1 MLTKNYDLGNRVTAF
16 STMREGGVSTG
27 NYASF
32 NINHYC
38 GDSEEHIV
46 RNLEILSE
54 RLGIPTENFI
64 YPHQTH
70 SKVVRGI
77 TQEFF
82 SLSKAEQKEY
92 IEGVDALTTDITGI
106 CIGVSTAD
114 CIPVLV
120 YDPEHHCAAAI
131 HAGWRGTVQ
140 RIVEE
145 AVKAMVENYGSH
157 PESLRAAIGPGISL
171 QSFEV
176 GDEVY
181 TAFLDAQFPMD
192 KIARRFPL
200 MNGSVSN
207 GDSQQEK
214 WHIDLPECNRLQLL
228 SCGVPATN
236 IQLSGICTYTD
247 SAHFFSARKLGVASG
262 RIFTAIVLR

>member
-1 MLTKNYDLGNRVTAF
+1 M
-16 STMREGGVSTG
+16 
-27 NYASF
+27 
-32 NINHYC
+32 
-38 GDSEEHIV
+38 
-46 RNLEILSE
+46 
-54 RLGIPTENFI
+54 
-64 YPHQTH
+64 
-70 SKVVRGI
+70 RGI

-120 YDPEHHCAAAI
+120 YDPKHHCAAAI

-140 RIVEE
+140 RIVKE
-145 AVKAMVENYGSH
+145 AVKSMTENYGSR
-157 PESLRAAIGPGISL
+157 PE
-171 QSFEV
+171 
-176 GDEVY
+176 
-181 TAFLDAQFPMD
+181 DAQFPMD

-200 MNGSVSN
+200 MNGSASN

-228 SCGVPATN
+228 SCGIPAAN

>member
-1 MLTKNYDLGNRVTAF
+1 MLTKNYDLGSRVTAF
-16 STMREGGVSTG
+16 STTREGGVSTG

-38 GDSEEHIV
+38 GDSEEHIA
-46 RNLEILSE
+46 RNLEILS
-54 RLGIPTENFI
+54 RHLNIPTENFI

-70 SKVVRGI
+70 SRVVKAI
-77 TQEFF
+77 TPDFF
-82 SLSKAEQKEY
+82 HLTEAEKKDY
-92 IEGVDALTTDITGI
+92 IEGVDALITDVSGI

-114 CIPVLV
+114 CIPVLI
-120 YDPEHHCAAAI
+120 YDPDHHCAAAI
-131 HAGWRGTVQ
+131 HAGWRGTQQ

-145 AVKAMVENYGSH
+145 AVRAMTANYGSR
-157 PESLRAAIGPGISL
+157 PESLRAAIGPGITL

-181 TAFLDAQFPMD
+181 KAFLDAQFPMQ

-200 MNGSVSN
+200 MNAEPLNDGSE
-207 GDSQQEK
+207 QEK

-228 SCGVPATN
+228 SCGVPAAN
-236 IQLSGICTYTD
+236 IHLSGIDTYTC
-247 SAHFFSARKLGVASG
+247 SARFFSARRLGVASG
-262 RIFTAIVLR
+262 RIFSAIVLR

>member
-38 GDSEEHIV
+38 GDSEEHIA

-54 RLGIPTENFI
+54 RLDIPTENFI

-82 SLSKAEQKEY
+82 ALSKAEQKEY
-92 IEGVDALTTDITGI
+92 IEGVDALITDITGI

-145 AVKAMVENYGSH
+145 AVKAMSENYGSR

-181 TAFLDAQFPMD
+181 SAFLDAQFPMD
-192 KIARRFPL
+192 KTARHQMVTLNKRNGILTCPSATVCNCFPVVSL
-200 MNGSVSN
+200 PQISSSQASVRIPTLHISFPQEN
-207 GDSQQEK
+207 SAWRQGASSQPSFYGK
-214 WHIDLPECNRLQLL
+214 RRCD
-228 SCGVPATN
+228 
-236 IQLSGICTYTD
+236 
-247 SAHFFSARKLGVASG
+247 
-262 RIFTAIVLR
+262 